1 VIPHPDTHETV
12 KLLKF
17 VAVFGLGGTELQ
29 FVTLALSLDPS
40 RFAVHFGCMRRWG
53 QLLEQIDERGIPVF
67 DYSVFT
73 FRNLKAVRAQLR
85 LARDIRRHGIQIVH
99 TYNFYANVFAIP
111 AARLAGARV
120 VASICDMGA
129 YLSPRQRLVQ
139 RVVCKLADQILVN
152 ATAIKDWLI
161 ADGYDADRI
170 MVIPN
175 GVDLARFEQPAR
187 TGSLHREFGLPT
199 GAPLIGVVGR
209 LAPLK
214 GLEDFLTAA
223 PIIARRF
230 PSARF
235 LIVGDTLAPSE
246 RTKAI
251 DDPYM
256 AQLKRQA
263 AQLGLEDRLIFTGY
277 RSDVECI
284 LAELSVSVLPSLSE
298 GLSNAL
304 LESMA
309 AGVPVVATRV
319 GGTAE
324 ALHDGENGLLVP
336 PSDPDAIANAICRLL
351 DAPDLASQLGLAAR
365 RSIVER
371 YSMTRMV
378 ERTSMVYEGLLKHDA
393 GRLRTRSA
401 LSPI

>member
-1 VIPHPDTHETV
+1 MIPRRDTREAV

-17 VAVFGLGGTELQ
+17 VTVFAVGGTERQ
-29 FVTLALSLDPS
+29 FVSLGLALEPS
-40 RFAVHFGCMRRWG
+40 RFAVHFGCLRRWG
-53 QLLEQIDERGIPVF
+53 RLLEQIDERGIPVF
-67 DYSVFT
+67 DYEVST
-73 FRNLKAVRAQLR
+73 FRNLKALRAQWR
-85 LARDIRRHGIQIVH
+85 LARDIRRYGIQIVH

-111 AARLAGARV
+111 AAKLAGARV
-120 VASICDMGA
+120 VASIRDMGA
-129 YLSPRQRLVQ
+129 YLSPRQRLLQ

-152 ATAIKDWLI
+152 AAAIKDWLV
-161 ADGYDADRI
+161 ADGYAADRI

-175 GVDLARFEQPAR
+175 GVDLTRFERPAR

-199 GAPLIGVVGR
+199 GAPLIGLVGR
-209 LAPLK
+209 LARLK
-214 GLEDFLTAA
+214 GVEDFLTAA
-223 PIIARRF
+223 AVIARRF

-235 LIVGDTLAPSE
+235 VIVGDAADES
-246 RTKAI
+246 
-251 DDPYM
+251 YM
-256 AQLKRQA
+256 AALKQQA
-263 AQLGLEDRLIFTGY
+263 AQLGLDDRLIFTGY
-277 RSDVECI
+277 RSDVER
-284 LAELSVSVLPSLSE
+284 LLTELSVSVLPSLSE

-378 ERTSMVYEGLLKHDA
+378 ERTSMVYEDLLEHD
-393 GRLRTRSA
+393 GHRVRTLIA
-401 LSPI
+401 ENDLTHDEL

>member
-1 VIPHPDTHETV
+1 M

-17 VAVFGLGGTELQ
+17 VTLFAVGGTERQ
-29 FVTLALSLDPS
+29 FVNLALSLEPS
-40 RFAVHFGCMRRWG
+40 RFAVHFGCLRRWG
-53 QLLEQIDERGIPVF
+53 RLLEQIDERGIPVF
-67 DYSVFT
+67 DYEVST
-73 FRNLKAVRAQLR
+73 FRNLKALRAQWR

-111 AARLAGARV
+111 AAKLAGAHV
-120 VASICDMGA
+120 VASIRDMGA
-129 YLSPRQRLVQ
+129 YLSPRQRFLQ
-139 RVVCKLADQILVN
+139 RVVCRFADQILVN
-152 ATAIKDWLI
+152 ATAIKDWLV
-161 ADGYDADRI
+161 ADGYAADRI

-175 GVDLARFEQPAR
+175 GVDLTRFEQPAR
-187 TGSLHREFGLPT
+187 TGSLHHEFGLPNS
-199 GAPLIGVVGR
+199 APLIGLVGR
-209 LAPLK
+209 LAHLK

-223 PIIARRF
+223 AVIARRF

-235 LIVGDTLAPSE
+235 VIVGDAVDES
-246 RTKAI
+246 
-251 DDPYM
+251 YM
-256 AQLKRQA
+256 AALKQQA
-263 AQLGLEDRLIFTGY
+263 AQLGLEDGVIFTGY

-309 AGVPVVATRV
+309 AGAAVVATRV

-336 PSDPDAIANAICRLL
+336 PSDPDAIANAVCRLL
-351 DAPDLASQLGLAAR
+351 DTPGLASRLGLAAR

-378 ERTSMVYEGLLKHDA
+378 ERTSLVYEALLEHD
-393 GRLRTRSA
+393 GHGVRTLIA
-401 LSPI
+401 QTDLTHDEL